1 MTSLGAAD
9 QTSPGMGAVVRYLVG
24 VAGLALCLTALFL
37 SMRAVMAIGGAC
49 ASGGPYVPA
58 VVCPDA
64 VIALTPL
71 SIFGIFLFGGLAFWG
86 GASLGGGWAGLIAL
100 AWPALF
106 LSLGWN
112 FLEFGLNPPGAEPG
126 ELAWGWLIC
135 AVVFG
140 VMGGGPLA
148 VAIWGLRETR
158 RADRPEAARFTYGT
172 QRVASTPRGGFELHV
187 ARRGFQASAAVADR
201 LERLTRLRDAGDLTD
216 AEFEAAKRATLDE
229 ASD

>member
-1 MTSLGAAD
+1 VTTFGATTQPA
-9 QTSPGMGAVVRYLVG
+9 PRLGAVVRYLVG
-24 VAGLALCLTALFL
+24 VGGLAFTLTILWL
-37 SMRAVMAIGGAC
+37 SMRLVLGIGGFC

-58 VVCPDA
+58 VECPDA

-71 SIFGIFLFGGLAFWG
+71 SIFGLFLFGGLALWG
-86 GASLGGGWAGLIAL
+86 GAQLGAGWAGLISL

-140 VMGGGPLA
+140 VMGGVPLA
-148 VAIWGLRETR
+148 FGIWGLREAMR
-158 RADRPEAARFTYGT
+158 GRSDASRSTYGT
-172 QRVASTPRGGFELHV
+172 RRVAATPLGGFELHV
-187 ARRGFQASAAVADR
+187 ARRGFQASAAVAER
-201 LERLTRLRDAGDLTD
+201 LERLARLRDAGDLTD

-229 ASD
+229 AGG

>member
-1 MTSLGAAD
+1 MTSFGATDHPARA
-9 QTSPGMGAVVRYLVG
+9 TGAVIRYLVG
-24 VAGLALCLTALFL
+24 VAGLAFCLTALFL

-58 VVCPDA
+58 VVCPDV

-71 SIFGIFLFGGLAFWG
+71 SIFGLFLFGGLAFWG

-100 AWPALF
+100 SWPALF
-106 LSLGWN
+106 LSLAWN

-140 VMGGGPLA
+140 IMGGGPL
-148 VAIWGLRETR
+148 VLAIWGLREAR
-158 RADRPEAARFTYGT
+158 RGPSEAARFTYGT
-172 QRVASTPRGGFELHV
+172 QRVAATPRGGFELHV

-229 ASD
+229 GVD

>member
-1 MTSLGAAD
+1 MSAGAT
-9 QTSPGMGAVVRYLVG
+9 QQPVPSTGAVIRYLVG
-24 VAGLALCLTALFL
+24 VAGLAFCLTALFL

-58 VVCPDA
+58 VECPDV

-86 GASLGGGWAGLIAL
+86 GASLGAGWAGLIAL
-100 AWPALF
+100 VWPALF

-148 VAIWGLRETR
+148 VAMWGFRESR
-158 RADRPEAARFTYGT
+158 RGRPEAARFTYGT
-172 QRVASTPRGGFELHV
+172 QRLAATPRGGFELHV

-201 LERLTRLRDAGDLTD
+201 LERLTRLREAGDLTD
-216 AEFEAAKRATLDE
+216 AEFEAAKRATLEE
-229 ASD
+229 AGG